1 MGFGRSKVYRGFG
14 INNDLSVLN
23 NFTINGIV
31 RINNLSACFKIQF
44 VGTFN
49 LDEEQLSP
57 QN

>member
-14 INNDLSVLN
+14 INSDLSVLN
-23 NFTINGIV
+23 NFTVNFFA
-31 RINNLSACFKIQF
+31 RINNLSACFNIQF